1 MLDKRSY
8 EIKFP
13 SFIKLCRKIKATKT
27 DVVLIHNPHALGDN
41 YDEMV
46 ESLNRLADAE
56 LHLAIVP
63 RAERGKTPA

>member
-1 MLDKRSY
+1 MLDRRSY
-8 EIKFP
+8 ETKFA
-13 SFIKLCRKIKATKT
+13 SFIGMCAEAKAKGLEG
-27 DVVLIHNPHALGDN
+27 VVIHHPQVLGDN

-63 RAERGKTPA
+63 RTGRGKTPA